1 MKKQHTSIF
10 LDHYNTLMTSKDS
23 TEFKNQLT
31 GIVNESKINQMDKRK
46 ILMDVTP
53 LDTLKSLQFY
63 LTNSMLKYSGLG
75 VR

>member
-10 LDHYNTLMTSKDS
+10 LDHYNTLMNSQDS

-31 GIVNESKINQMDKRK
+31 SIVNESKINQMDKRK
-46 ILMDVTP
+46 IMMDVNP